1 LTLLDLDKIQFS
13 VKKTNARFLGG
24 RSSMDVEPQGK
35 NAVKLREDGTKKTST
50 SDGGI
55 PPQKENGLM
64 FKWLEDEEI
73 QEFPHKVRT
82 GREFH

>member
-1 LTLLDLDKIQFS
+1 M
-13 VKKTNARFLGG
+13 N
-24 RSSMDVEPQGK
+24 VEPQGRK
-35 NAVKLREDGTKKTST
+35 AVKLRADRTKKTST
-50 SDGGI
+50 SDGVI

-82 GREFH
+82 GRVYIN